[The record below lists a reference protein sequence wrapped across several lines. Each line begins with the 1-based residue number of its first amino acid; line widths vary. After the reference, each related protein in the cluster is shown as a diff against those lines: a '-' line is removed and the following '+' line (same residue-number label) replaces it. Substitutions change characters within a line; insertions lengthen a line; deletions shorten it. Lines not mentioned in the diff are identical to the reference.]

1 MESDK
6 KDVNQPEEK
15 KEGSP
20 KKEDHKHHEP
30 MDPAE
35 KEAMRK
41 KAKEEKKK
49 AKEEKKKAKEEKEKK
64 EKDSQKNKKEEKK
77 KKTYHTMNQ
86 MLN

>member
-15 KEGSP
+15 KTE
-20 KKEDHKHHEP
+20 EHKQHEP
-30 MDPAE
+30 MDPAV
-35 KEAMRK
+35 KEALRK

-64 EKDSQKNKKEEKK
+64 ENEEKQQK
-77 KKTYHTMNQ
+77 EKQKEYKHMKIFS
-86 MLN
+86 

>member
-15 KEGSP
+15 KTE
-20 KKEDHKHHEP
+20 EHKQHEP
-30 MDPAE
+30 MDPAV
-35 KEAMRK
+35 KEALRK

-86 MLN
+86 MQN